1 MTYFTDEAR
10 VDASSVST
18 VNDVDVG
25 TSDTR
30 KSPLLLLFVSVN
42 LIWLP
47 ATRPWPSVV
56 VTVRTLFK
64 AVGVPLTIPT
74 LPTTTA

>member
-1 MTYFTDEAR
+1 MPIFSPKESALALLADMPCFMTYFTDEAR

-42 LIWLP
+42 LI
-47 ATRPWPSVV
+47 
-56 VTVRTLFK
+56 
-64 AVGVPLTIPT
+64 
-74 LPTTTA
+74 